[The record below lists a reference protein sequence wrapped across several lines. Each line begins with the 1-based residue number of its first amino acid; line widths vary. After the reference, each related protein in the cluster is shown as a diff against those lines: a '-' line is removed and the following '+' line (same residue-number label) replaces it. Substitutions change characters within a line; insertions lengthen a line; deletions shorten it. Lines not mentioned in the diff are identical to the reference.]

1 MSFSEVGLDWCEGK
15 MPVPD
20 GQINVRWWTEGGK
33 IMYRADVPAGYLLK
47 VENLTGRQLSRG
59 L

>member
-1 MSFSEVGLDWCEGK
+1 

-20 GQINVRWWTEGGK
+20 GQINVRWWTEGAK
-33 IMYRADVPAGYLLK
+33 IMYREDVPAGYLLK